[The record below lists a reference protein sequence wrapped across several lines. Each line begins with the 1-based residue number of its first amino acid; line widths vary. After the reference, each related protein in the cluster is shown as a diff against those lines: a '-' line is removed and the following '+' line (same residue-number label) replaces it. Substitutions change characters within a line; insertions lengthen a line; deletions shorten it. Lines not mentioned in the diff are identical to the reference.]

1 VNIFTA
7 GGISVTSVSFGA
19 ATSGFTF
26 DNFNGQTGPIS
37 NLSVVGSNGAF
48 QSSDGLQVGS
58 PGAVPEPS
66 ALGLL
71 AVAGVVVGG
80 MRRKRS

>member
-7 GGISVTSVSFGA
+7 SGIPVTSVDFGP
-19 ATSGFTF
+19 ATFGFTF
-26 DNFNGQTGPIS
+26 DNFNGQTGTIS